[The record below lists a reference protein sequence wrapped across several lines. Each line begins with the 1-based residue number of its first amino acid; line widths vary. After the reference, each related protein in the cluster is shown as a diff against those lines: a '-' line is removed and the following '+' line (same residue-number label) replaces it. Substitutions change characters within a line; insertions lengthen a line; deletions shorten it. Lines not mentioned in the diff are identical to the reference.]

1 MAFDVEGARKA
12 GYSDG
17 DIADYL
23 AAKKE
28 FNIAGARKAGY
39 DNSEIITHL
48 LGAKKEPESRNIG
61 AVLNDTVIAIANS
74 SAGLAKA
81 ATDFVAPGN
90 KFSKAVDEFIKQGE
104 ESQSDI
110 VKAGRNKFNKDMK
123 EANTI
128 GEEVSAVGKYVL
140 ENPLQAAGQAV
151 GSFAGPGIAI
161 KGATKAAQLLG
172 ATEKVAGRVGLGA
185 GVVTNAMMSGGDAAG
200 SAYDMVMQT
209 PDKILM
215 ENDFIRKEVEKGR
228 SLEEVKKEAAT
239 TAARRASA
247 IPSLIGAVSGGFGVE
262 KILAGAAKPSASR
275 LANALKTGTVEALQ
289 EAAEEGATEY
299 SARSAAKEYDP
310 RIDPTK
316 GVAGAAAFG
325 AILGGAPG
333 AAIGAMQRPSGAT
346 DQAEPTPT
354 APTPTAPTPTAPA
367 AGGQPQA
374 QTPQANPQKDT
385 LVQAYIKQGMAP
397 DDAALLADQDL
408 AALTTSP
415 EATVQPVADAAKA
428 VEAQNVT
435 SPSTQPVLDGAQP
448 TTDQSGVGVSGT
460 PTDTNGGTPS
470 PHAVGLDAANKLLAD
485 VTGGKTE
492 QRTSV
497 KNAVTAPVKTYNAAQ
512 KLLNEFADP
521 SKFMIAETDRGFVVA
536 RRPAAPAAPTRVQ
549 DITNDLI
556 SSGVPPTEAKQ
567 RAVEIAKQ
575 EAENDALAEAAAQ
588 ALTEEQ
594 RLEKEA
600 EQTETT
606 ASATTQVKT
615 PIDDIAPP
623 PPTGLTIMDG
633 DNTYVITEDEA
644 IRLAEE
650 KRLRDEQDK
659 QDKQDKQDVTPTPT
673 EVIEEEPSGTE
684 TIETKQAETQ
694 GQETPAADESA
705 PAIVAEQET
714 KADEETKATGVEV
727 EKSIAESK
735 DTQKKIKKEPSNS
748 NATQALR
755 NQTVQQIKLADRLIL
770 SILDFIKIANSVEE
784 TYDKT
789 VLAGGVGSV
798 DASARASND
807 ARYNETKRQ
816 LESLL
821 NYFRDLSTKGKT
833 QAHKA
838 AKAYVDMMDNTE
850 MRDAYIED
858 IEQRAAENRKDRV
871 VTDEDIEIALA
882 KIEGKRKRKKK
893 DKSETSEETTAEEAV
908 AEEEYNKPVAID
920 EEFESRLPLNDAQ
933 KAVLVKQYGEKS
945 YGLATENRFIED
957 INEFLD
963 KTNTPPKNVLDII
976 LAISPDTS
984 RQVSEKINDELK
996 ARAEKLLADYKAGK
1010 TPFKQRRNY
1019 PNPAFNK
1026 AKSVTS
1032 ALEIIANDKKNNTD
1046 FDRLLAEYLLSPQN
1060 IGSIADISFNVVEAN
1075 DKKLLKEA
1083 GKVFKDARGL
1093 YTPSAEARDV
1103 YVKGESFSLEEQGVN
1118 TVTVLHEALHGAGNE
1133 KINLVLLAKK
1143 YGFTK
1148 NVSPAL
1154 VEAVNGLERLMERA
1168 GNAYQTGKRD
1178 AALQFNLDNAERG
1191 GAFEDVK
1198 EFYTYAMTMPSMQ
1211 EFLRTEVPGEL
1222 KAGTK
1227 KSGFSAFVDTVL
1239 AMFGIDPKIRSGV
1252 IDLFV
1257 HSDVI
1262 IQERI
1267 SKQTREEVAIALA
1280 ADKVKLYSQAKKQKS
1295 NSQDA
1300 ARKLDAAKRQ
1310 TQVIEDMGSLMNV
1323 AKNPALWPDFI
1334 RLNFR
1339 NISAPAYKGLLAA
1352 LPTNVIIDT
1361 GTALGIGSLTD
1372 VNANVQKMYTY
1383 RTQELQKVQDTAI
1396 PWIKMSPEMQTKLA
1410 DTMHHATEVQIDP
1423 DLTNGKTGDAALN
1436 RRWAALDDD
1445 AKEVYRK
1452 VRDFYKN
1459 KYKLYRALL
1468 MQRVND
1474 VTTDPAERQML
1485 MDSIKATYETGA
1497 KMEPYFPFMRYGEY
1511 WASIGEG
1518 DTKEFHMFESPGQ
1531 RDLFLERRVKELNLR
1546 GDKRTFAEMMT
1557 DEDIRAGN
1565 DVETLR
1571 EDAANASANLK
1582 QVFTT
1587 IDGMKSSGATEKSRL
1602 KDEIFQM
1609 HLLTL
1614 PEASFRNQ
1622 FIHRKGTAGFSGD
1635 ALRNFI
1641 EASSRITNQ
1650 LSRVKYGP
1658 KINVA
1663 ISAANDSLAGNP
1675 DQAKLGMI
1683 TREIELRLEEE
1694 LAPDF
1699 KDDMLDKAAR
1709 TANKAAFIWL
1719 LTSVKSA
1726 ANQLFSV
1733 VSFTMPTLAK
1743 YHGWGATLKEMGRM
1757 SAVWNEV
1764 GATRTDKNGN
1774 VTFIPSVSIG
1784 HSKAVRLNPVE
1795 QQAYQVMVDRGVA
1808 DATRTYDLFMRKG
1821 APSIEYNNKMGNVV
1835 KAMGT
1840 LFHATE
1846 RLSREISYM
1855 AAFRLEMKKHGDF
1868 DRATEA
1874 ALHVVNE
1881 ALFDYSTWNAP
1892 RAIRSPGARVATQF
1906 MKFPLFTSI
1915 YLARNFRIMMKPMDG
1930 ETRAGAFKAFS
1941 GTLLMTTLVAGT
1953 AGLPMYSAV
1962 MGIIQALRNAMR
1974 DDDEEVY
1981 MEEDN
1986 LELWF
1991 RKVWLHETFGDIK
2004 IAGHGLDEI
2013 IDTGLLD
2020 NITGFKF
2027 SDGLSLNNMWTK
2039 DAPEASSWKDAYA
2052 QTATSFLGPAYSLGE
2067 SWATA
2072 IDDINKGDMLKGLEK
2087 LSPALTRGIIADI
2100 RYKTE
2105 GAVSPIGDTIKYS
2118 DEFTNAQLLMQA
2130 MGYKTVGL
2138 AERMNELYLVNQE
2151 RKKVEGQR
2159 QQLISALNRASVM
2172 ERDSDFDAVDDKID
2186 EFNMK
2191 YPQKDLRIDYADKK
2205 RALER
2210 RREMLMKSERGY
2222 APDKRFRDLDELQ
2235 ERSLEKIERETQ

>member
-1 MAFDVEGARKA
+1 MAKPWSEVSGSEAFKGLSDAEKESARQQ
-12 GYSDG
+12 YF
-17 DIADYL
+17 
-23 AAKKE
+23 E
-28 FNIAGARKAGY
+28 Q
-39 DNSEIITHL
+39 
-48 LGAKKEPESRNIG
+48 
-61 AVLNDTVIAIANS
+61 V
-74 SAGLAKA
+74 
-81 ATDFVAPGN
+81 VAPRVPKADLSIARDQFLSQTAFKPKEQDKKSLADKVFTAVQDVNAGVVSGVGSLVQMPGQLYGLTTGD
-90 KFSKAVDEFIKQGE
+90 FSDTGLL
-104 ESQSDI
+104 
-110 VKAGRNKFNKDMK
+110 KAGRQMK
-123 EANTI
+123 EHAETMKS
-128 GEEVSAVGKYVL
+128 EELKGKERTRSAKIKEAEKEGVYEAAKTAFAETVKDPSLLLNFVAEQLPNLLPGMAVG
-140 ENPLQAAGQAV
+140 
-151 GSFAGPGIAI
+151 
-161 KGATKAAQLLG
+161 
-172 ATEKVAGRVGLGA
+172 RGLGA
-185 GVVTNAMMSGGDAAG
+185 LGMTTGAVRGAVATGAVQQGTDVGAG
-200 SAYDMVMQT
+200 SYVELQ
-209 PDKILM
+209 
-215 ENDFIRKEVEKGR
+215 KE
-228 SLEEVKKEAAT
+228 LVKRGIPEAE
-239 TAARRASA
+239 ASA
-247 IPSLIGAVSGGFGVE
+247 QALGLARKVGAGAAVISLLAQKLPGLVGLEGQALEKLMAGAVSSSAKKGIVATTGR
-262 KILAGAAKPSASR
+262 AAKAGLGETAS
-275 LANALKTGTVEALQ
+275 EMI
-289 EAAEEGATEY
+289 EEGGGKVAQNV
-299 SARSAAKEYDP
+299 AAQQV
-310 RIDPTK
+310 DPTRK
-316 GVAGAAAFG
+316 LTDGLGETMGMAAV
-325 AILGGAPG
+325 GGATLG
-333 AAIGAMQRPSGAT
+333 TAAGAMQKTASTETPE
-346 DQAEPTPT
+346 AEPTPA
-354 APTPTAPTPTAPA
+354 APAPAAPAPNAPAPA

-374 QTPQANPQKDT
+374 NPQRDA
-385 LVQAYIKQGMAP
+385 LVQSYIQQGMAP
-397 DDAALLADQDL
+397 DDAALVADRDF
-408 AALTTSP
+408 AALTTP
-415 EATVQPVADAAKA
+415 PQIQAVADAAKA

-435 SPSTQPVLDGAQP
+435 SPSTQSTTTSTQS
-448 TTDQSGVGVSGT
+448 TTDQLGVGVSGA
-460 PTDTNGGTPS
+460 PTGTDGGTLS
-470 PHAVGLDAANKLLAD
+470 PHAVGLDAADKLLAD
-485 VTGGKTE
+485 ATGGKTE
-492 QRTSV
+492 QRAPV

-536 RRPAAPAAPTRVQ
+536 RRPTQPAARTRVQ
-549 DITNDLI
+549 DITDDLI
-556 SSGVPPTEAKQ
+556 GAGVSPAEAKQ
-567 RAVEIAKQ
+567 QAVAIAKQ
-575 EAENDALAEAAAQ
+575 EAENDALAE
-588 ALTEEQ
+588 
-594 RLEKEA
+594 
-600 EQTETT
+600 TETT
-606 ASATTQVKT
+606 APATT

-650 KRLRDEQDK
+650 KQLRDE
-659 QDKQDKQDVTPTPT
+659 QDKQDVTPTPT

-684 TIETKQAETQ
+684 TIEAEQTETQ
-694 GQETPAADESA
+694 GQETPVADEPA
-705 PAIVAEQET
+705 PAVVAEEEA

-727 EKSIAESK
+727 EKSIA
-735 DTQKKIKKEPSNS
+735 DGNATQKKIKKEPSNS

-755 NQTVQQIKLADRLIL
+755 NQTFQQIKLADRLIL
-770 SILDFIKIANSVEE
+770 SILNSIDVANSIES
-784 TYDKT
+784 TYDKA
-789 VLAGGVGSV
+789 VFAGGAERV
-798 DASARASND
+798 DSAPND
-807 ARYNETKRQ
+807 ERYNETKRQ
-816 LESLL
+816 LASLL
-821 NYFRDLSTKGKT
+821 NYFRDLSTKGKSKPY
-833 QAHKA
+833 KA
-838 AKAYVDMMDNTE
+838 AKAYIDMMDNAE
-850 MRDAYIED
+850 MRDAYID
-858 IEQRAAENRKDRV
+858 DLAQRYEEENKDRV
-871 VTDEDIEIALA
+871 VTDEDIDILLA
-882 KIEGKRKRKKK
+882 KIEGKTKRKKK
-893 DKSETSEETTAEEAV
+893 TKDETGEKAV
-908 AEEEYNKPVAID
+908 AEEAAVEEEYNEPVD
-920 EEFESRLPLNDAQ
+920 TSEEYESRLPLNDAQ
-933 KAVLVKQYGEKS
+933 KAVIAKQYGQKA
-945 YGLATENRFIED
+945 YNRAAENL
-957 INEFLD
+957 FLVAVNDFVD
-963 KTNTPPKNVLDII
+963 KTDTPPKNILDII
-976 LAISPDTS
+976 LALSPDTS
-984 RQVSEKINDELK
+984 RQVSEKISDELK
-996 ARAEKLLADYKAGK
+996 AKAEKLLADYKAGK
-1010 TPFKQRRNY
+1010 TPLPLRRNY
-1019 PNPAFNK
+1019 PNPAFSK

-1060 IGSIADISFNVVEAN
+1060 IGSIADVSFNVVETD

-1083 GKVFKDARGL
+1083 GKIFKDARGL
-1093 YTPSAEARDV
+1093 YTPSAEARDI
-1103 YVKGESFSLEEQGVN
+1103 YVKGGSFSLEEQGTN
-1118 TVTVLHEALHGAGNE
+1118 TVTVLHEALHAAGNE
-1133 KINLVLLAKK
+1133 KINLVLLARK

-1168 GNAYQTGKRD
+1168 GNIYQTGKRD

-1198 EFYTYAMTMPSMQ
+1198 EFFTYAMTMPSMQ
-1211 EFLRTEVPGEL
+1211 EFLRTEVPGDIKE
-1222 KAGTK
+1222 TK

-1267 SKQTREEVAIALA
+1267 SKKTREEVAIALA

-1310 TQVIEDMGSLMNV
+1310 TQIIEDMGSLMNV
-1323 AKNPALWPDFI
+1323 AKNPALWPDYI

-1339 NISAPAYKGLLAA
+1339 NIATPAYKGLLMA

-1383 RTQELQKVQDTAI
+1383 RTQELQKVQDTAA
-1396 PWIKMSPEMQTKLA
+1396 PWIKLDPAMQTKLA

-1436 RRWAALDDD
+1436 RRWAALDDN

-1468 MQRVND
+1468 EQRVND
-1474 VTTDPAERQML
+1474 VTTDPAERKQL
-1485 MDSIKATYETGA
+1485 MDSIKATYNDNN
-1497 KMEPYFPFMRYGEY
+1497 MEPYFPFMRYGEY
-1511 WASIGEG
+1511 WASVGKGG
-1518 DTKEFHMFESPGQ
+1518 DKEFHMFESPGQ

-1546 GDKRTFAEMMT
+1546 GDKRTLEKMME
-1557 DEDIRAGN
+1557 DEDVRAGN
-1565 DVETLR
+1565 DVNSLR
-1571 EDAANASANLK
+1571 EDTANESANLK
-1582 QVFTT
+1582 GMFAT
-1587 IDGMKSSGATEKSRL
+1587 IDGMKTSSATEKSRL

-1614 PEASFRNQ
+1614 PEASFRKQ

-1663 ISAANDSLAGNP
+1663 MSAANDSLAGNP

-1683 TREIELRLEEE
+1683 TREIELRLAEE
-1694 LAPDF
+1694 LAPEF
-1699 KDDMLDKAAR
+1699 KDGALDKVAR

-1726 ANQLFSV
+1726 ANQMFSV

-1743 YHGWGATLKEMGRM
+1743 YHGWGATLKEMGKM

-1784 HSKAVRLNPVE
+1784 YSKAVRLNPVE
-1795 QQAYQVMVDRGVA
+1795 QRAYQVMVDRGVA
-1808 DATRTYDLFMRKG
+1808 DATRTYDLFMDKG
-1821 APSIEYNNKMGNVV
+1821 KPSADQNSKLGNVV

-1855 AAFRLEMKKHGDF
+1855 VAFRLEMQKHGDF

-1906 MKFPLFTSI
+1906 MKFPLFTTI
-1915 YLARNFRIMMKPMDG
+1915 YLARNFRAMMKPMDG

-2004 IAGHGLDEI
+2004 IAGQGLDEI

-2087 LSPALTRGIIADI
+2087 LSPALTRGILADI

-2138 AERMNELYLVNQE
+2138 SERMNELYLVNQE
-2151 RKKVEGQR
+2151 RKKIEGQR

-2191 YPQKDLRIDYADKK
+2191 YPQEKLRIDYADKK
-2205 RALER
+2205 RALEK
-2210 RREMLMKSERGY
+2210 RREMLRKSERGY
-2222 APDKRFRDLDELQ
+2222 ASDKRFRDLDELQ

>member
-12 GYSDG
+12 GYSDA

-39 DNSEIITHL
+39 DNSDIITHL
-48 LGAKKEPESRNIG
+48 LGPKKEPESRNIG
-61 AVLNDTVIAIANS
+61 AVLNDTVIAVANS
-74 SAGLAKA
+74 TAGLAKA

-151 GSFAGPGIAI
+151 GSFAGPGLAI

-325 AILGGAPG
+325 AILGGVPG
-333 AAIGAMQRPSGAT
+333 AAIGAMQRPAGSP
-346 DQAEPTPT
+346 DQETPTPA
-354 APTPTAPTPTAPA
+354 APAPNAPAPA

-374 QTPQANPQKDT
+374 QAPQANPQKDT

-397 DDAALLADQDL
+397 DDAAMLADQDL

-415 EATVQPVADAAKA
+415 EATVQTVANAAKA

-435 SPSTQPVLDGAQP
+435 SPSTQSTITSTQS
-448 TTDQSGVGVSGT
+448 TTDQLGVGVSGA
-460 PTDTNGGTPS
+460 PTGTDGGTLS
-470 PHAVGLDAANKLLAD
+470 PHAVGLDAADKLLAD
-485 VTGGKTE
+485 ATGGKTE
-492 QRTSV
+492 QRAPV

-536 RRPAAPAAPTRVQ
+536 RRPTQPAARTRVQ
-549 DITNDLI
+549 DITDDLI
-556 SSGVPPTEAKQ
+556 SSGVPPAEAKQ
-567 RAVEIAKQ
+567 QAVAMAKQ
-575 EAENDALAEAAAQ
+575 EAENDALAE
-588 ALTEEQ
+588 
-594 RLEKEA
+594 
-600 EQTETT
+600 TETT
-606 ASATTQVKT
+606 APATT

-650 KRLRDEQDK
+650 KQLRDEQDK
-659 QDKQDKQDVTPTPT
+659 QNVTPTPT

-684 TIETKQAETQ
+684 TIEAEQTETQ
-694 GQETPAADESA
+694 GQEASVADESA
-705 PAIVAEQET
+705 PAVVAEEEV

-727 EKSIAESK
+727 EKSIANGNA
-735 DTQKKIKKEPSNS
+735 TQKKIKKEPSNS

-755 NQTVQQIKLADRLIL
+755 NQTFQQIKLADRLIL
-770 SILDFIKIANSVEE
+770 SILNSIDVANSIES
-784 TYDKT
+784 TYDKA
-789 VLAGGVGSV
+789 VFAGGAERV
-798 DASARASND
+798 DSAPND
-807 ARYNETKRQ
+807 ERYNETKRQ
-816 LESLL
+816 LASLL
-821 NYFRDLSTKGKT
+821 NYFRDLSTKGKSKPY
-833 QAHKA
+833 KA
-838 AKAYVDMMDNTE
+838 AKAYIDMMDNAE
-850 MRDAYIED
+850 MRDAYID
-858 IEQRAAENRKDRV
+858 DLAQRYEEENKDRV
-871 VTDEDIEIALA
+871 VTDEDIDILLA
-882 KIEGKRKRKKK
+882 KIEGKTKRKKK
-893 DKSETSEETTAEEAV
+893 TKDETGEKAV
-908 AEEEYNKPVAID
+908 AEEAAVEEEYNEPVD
-920 EEFESRLPLNDAQ
+920 TSEEYESRLPLNDAQ
-933 KAVLVKQYGEKS
+933 KAVIAKQYGQKA
-945 YGLATENRFIED
+945 YNRAAENL
-957 INEFLD
+957 FLVAVNDFVD
-963 KTNTPPKNVLDII
+963 KTDTPPKNILDII
-976 LAISPDTS
+976 LALSPDTS
-984 RQVSEKINDELK
+984 RQVSEKISDELK
-996 ARAEKLLADYKAGK
+996 AKTEKLLADYKAGK
-1010 TPFKQRRNY
+1010 TPLPLRRNY
-1019 PNPAFNK
+1019 PNPAFSK

-1060 IGSIADISFNVVEAN
+1060 IGSIADVSFNVVETD

-1083 GKVFKDARGL
+1083 GKIFKDARGL
-1093 YTPSAEARDV
+1093 YTPSAEARDI
-1103 YVKGESFSLEEQGVN
+1103 YVKGGSFSLEEQGTN
-1118 TVTVLHEALHGAGNE
+1118 TVTVLHEALHAAGNE
-1133 KINLVLLAKK
+1133 KINLVLLARK

-1168 GNAYQTGKRD
+1168 GNIYQTGKRD

-1211 EFLRTEVPGEL
+1211 EFLRNEVPGEL

-1267 SKQTREEVAIALA
+1267 SKQTREEIATTLA
-1280 ADKVKLYSQAKKQKS
+1280 ADKAKLYSQAKKQKS

-1300 ARKLDAAKRQ
+1300 ARKLEAAKRQ

-1323 AKNPALWPDFI
+1323 AKNPALWSDFV

-1339 NISAPAYKGLLAA
+1339 NISVPAYQGLLKS
-1352 LPTNVIIDT
+1352 LPTNVILDT
-1361 GTALGIGSLTD
+1361 GTALGIGSLAD
-1372 VNANVQKMYTY
+1372 VNANVQKMQTY

-1396 PWIKMSPEMQTKLA
+1396 PWIKLDPSMQTKLA

-1423 DLTNGKTGDAALN
+1423 ELTNGKTGDSRLN
-1436 RRWAALDDD
+1436 KRWAELDDD
-1445 AKEVYRK
+1445 AKKVYRE

-1468 MQRVND
+1468 IQRVND
-1474 VTTDPAERQML
+1474 VTTDPTERQML

-1497 KMEPYFPFMRYGEY
+1497 KMEPYFPFMRYGEF
-1511 WASIGEG
+1511 WASIGKGG
-1518 DTKEFHMFESPGQ
+1518 DKEFHMFESPGQ

-1546 GDKRTFAEMMT
+1546 GDKRTLAEMMT
-1557 DEDIRAGN
+1557 DEDVRAGN

-1571 EDAANASANLK
+1571 KDAANESANLK
-1582 QVFTT
+1582 EAFAV
-1587 IDGMKSSGATEKSRL
+1587 IDGMKNSSPTEKSRI
-1602 KDEIFQM
+1602 KDELFQM

-1622 FIHRKGTAGFSGD
+1622 FIHRKGVAGFSGD
-1635 ALRNFI
+1635 ALRNFN
-1641 EASSRITNQ
+1641 EAGTRIVNQ

-1658 KINVA
+1658 KINLA
-1663 ISAANDSLAGNP
+1663 MSAANDSLQGNP

-1683 TREIELRLEEE
+1683 TREIELRLEDE

-1699 KDDMLDKAAR
+1699 KDSALDKAAR

-1719 LTSVKSA
+1719 LTSTKSA
-1726 ANQLFSV
+1726 INQLFSIP
-1733 VSFTMPTLAK
+1733 SFTMPTLAK
-1743 YHGWGATLKEMGRM
+1743 YHGWGATLKEMSRF
-1757 SAVWNEV
+1757 APIWREV

-1784 HSKAVRLNPVE
+1784 HSKALRLNPVE
-1795 QQAYQVMVDRGVA
+1795 QRAYQVMVDRGVS
-1808 DATRTYDLFMRKG
+1808 DATRTYDLFMDKG
-1821 APSIEYNNKMGNVV
+1821 KPSADYNSKLGNVV

-1868 DRATEA
+1868 DRATERA
-1874 ALHVVNE
+1874 MGVVNE
-1881 ALFDYSTWNAP
+1881 ALFDYSAWNTP
-1892 RAIRSPGARVATQF
+1892 RIMRSPGARVVTQF
-1906 MKFPLFTSI
+1906 KKFPLFTTI
-1915 YLARNFRIMMKPMDG
+1915 YLARNFRAMMKPMDG

-1941 GTLLMTTLVAGT
+1941 GTLLMTGLVAGT
-1953 AGLPMYSAV
+1953 TGLPMFSAI
-1962 MGIIQALRNAMR
+1962 MGIIQAMRNAMR

-1991 RKVWLHETFGDIK
+1991 RKVWLPETFGDIK
-2004 IAGHGLDEI
+2004 IAGQGLDEL

-2020 NITGFKF
+2020 NITGYKF
-2027 SDGLSLNNMWTK
+2027 SDGLSLNNMWTR
-2039 DAPEASSWKDAYA
+2039 DAPEASSWKDAYG
-2052 QTATSFLGPAYSLGE
+2052 QTVGSFLGPAYGLGQ

-2072 IDDINKGDMLKGLEK
+2072 IDDINKGDTLKGLEK

-2100 RYKTE
+2100 RYKKE
-2105 GAVSPIGDTIKYS
+2105 GAVSPIGDTIKES
-2118 DEFTNAQLLMQA
+2118 NEFTNAQLLMQA
-2130 MGYKTVGL
+2130 LGYKTTGL
-2138 AERMNELYLVNQE
+2138 ADRMNELFLVNQE
-2151 RKKVEGQR
+2151 RKKIEGQR
-2159 QQLISALNRASVM
+2159 QQLISALNRAAVM
-2172 ERDSDFDAVDDKID
+2172 ERDADFDAVDEKID
-2186 EFNMK
+2186 NFNMK
-2191 YPQKDLRIDYADKK
+2191 YPQADLRIDYEDKE
-2205 RALER
+2205 RALEK
-2210 RREMLMKSERGY
+2210 RREMLRKSDRGY
-2222 APDKRFRDLDELQ
+2222 ASDKRFRDLDVLQ
-2235 ERSLEKIERETQ
+2235 EPSLNKLERETQ

>member
-1 MAFDVEGARKA
+1 MAFD
-12 GYSDG
+12 
-17 DIADYL
+17 
-23 AAKKE
+23 
-28 FNIAGARKAGY
+28 
-39 DNSEIITHL
+39 
-48 LGAKKEPESRNIG
+48 P
-61 AVLNDTVIAIANS
+61 S
-74 SAGLAKA
+74 SAKPVDSAPSGKFDPRSAKLFDPSSAQEAKQSLADKVFTAVQDVNAGVVSGVGSLVQMPGQLYGL
-81 ATDFVAPGN
+81 TTGDF
-90 KFSKAVDEFIKQGE
+90 
-104 ESQSDI
+104 SDTGLL
-110 VKAGRNKFNKDMK
+110 KAGRQMK
-123 EANTI
+123 EHAETMKS
-128 GEEVSAVGKYVL
+128 EELKGKERTRSAKIKEAEKEGVYEAAKTAFAETVKDPSLLLNFVAEQLPNLLPGMAVGR
-140 ENPLQAAGQAV
+140 G
-151 GSFAGPGIAI
+151 
-161 KGATKAAQLLG
+161 LG
-172 ATEKVAGRVGLGA
+172 AIGMTTGAVRGAVATGAVQQGTDVGAGSYVELQKELVKRGIPEVEASAQALGLARKVGLGA
-185 GVVTNAMMSGGDAAG
+185 AAISLVAQKLPG
-200 SAYDMVMQT
+200 FVGLEGEALEKLIAGTVSSSTKKGIVATTGRAAKAGLGETASEMIEEGAGKVIQNYYA
-209 PDKILM
+209 
-215 ENDFIRKEVEKGR
+215 KEVDPTRKLTDGLGETMGMAAVGGFTLGTTAGAMQKTAP
-228 SLEEVKKEAAT
+228 EAAT
-239 TAARRASA
+239 
-247 IPSLIGAVSGGFGVE
+247 P
-262 KILAGAAKPSASR
+262 
-275 LANALKTGTVEALQ
+275 
-289 EAAEEGATEY
+289 
-299 SARSAAKEYDP
+299 
-310 RIDPTK
+310 
-316 GVAGAAAFG
+316 
-325 AILGGAPG
+325 
-333 AAIGAMQRPSGAT
+333 

-600 EQTETT
+600 GQTKTT
-606 ASATTQVKT
+606 APATTQVKT

-644 IRLAEE
+644 ILLAEE
-650 KRLRDEQDK
+650 KRLRDE
-659 QDKQDKQDVTPTPT
+659 QDKQDVTPTPT

-684 TIETKQAETQ
+684 TIEAEQTETQ
-694 GQETPAADESA
+694 RQEAPATDESA
-705 PAIVAEQET
+705 PAVNAEEET

-727 EKSIAESK
+727 EKSIA
-735 DTQKKIKKEPSNS
+735 DGNATQKKIKKEPSNS

-755 NQTVQQIKLADRLIL
+755 NQTFQQIKLADRLIL
-770 SILDFIKIANSVEE
+770 SILNSIDVANSIES
-784 TYDKT
+784 TYDKA
-789 VLAGGVGSV
+789 VLAGGAERV
-798 DASARASND
+798 DSAPND
-807 ARYNETKRQ
+807 ERYNETKRQ
-816 LESLL
+816 LASLL
-821 NYFRDLSTKGKT
+821 NYFRDLSTKGKSKPY
-833 QAHKA
+833 KA
-838 AKAYVDMMDNTE
+838 AKAYIDMMDNAE
-850 MRDAYIED
+850 MRDAYID
-858 IEQRAAENRKDRV
+858 DLAQRYEEENKDRV
-871 VTDEDIEIALA
+871 VTDEDIDILLA
-882 KIEGKRKRKKK
+882 KIEGKTKRKKK
-893 DKSETSEETTAEEAV
+893 TKDKASEEVVAEEAV
-908 AEEEYNKPVAID
+908 VEEEYNEPVD
-920 EEFESRLPLNDAQ
+920 TGEEYEARIPLNDAQ
-933 KAVLVKQYGEKS
+933 KAVIAKQYGQKV
-945 YGLATENRFIED
+945 YNRAAENL
-957 INEFLD
+957 FLVAVNDFVD
-963 KTNTPPKNVLDII
+963 KTDTPPKSIIDII
-976 LAISPDTS
+976 LALSPDTS

-996 ARAEKLLADYKAGK
+996 AKAEKLLADYKAGK
-1010 TPFKQRRNY
+1010 TPFAQRRNY

-1060 IGSIADISFNVVEAN
+1060 IGSIADVSFSVVEAD

-1133 KINLVLLAKK
+1133 KINLVLLARK

-1383 RTQELQKVQDTAI
+1383 RTQELQKVQDTAV

-1546 GDKRTFAEMMT
+1546 GDKRTLAEMMT
-1557 DEDIRAGN
+1557 DKDIRAGN

-1571 EDAANASANLK
+1571 KDAANASANLK

-1663 ISAANDSLAGNP
+1663 MSAANDSLAGNP

-1743 YHGWGATLKEMGRM
+1743 YHGWGATLKEMGKM

-1784 HSKAVRLNPVE
+1784 HSKAVRLNPIE
-1795 QQAYQVMVDRGVA
+1795 QRAYQVMVDRGVA

-2052 QTATSFLGPAYSLGE
+2052 QTATSFLGPAYSLGQ

-2100 RYKTE
+2100 RYKKE
-2105 GAVSPIGDTIKYS
+2105 GAVSPTGDTIKYS

-2138 AERMNELYLVNQE
+2138 AERMNELYLINAE
-2151 RKKVEGQR
+2151 KKKILGQR
-2159 QQLISALNRASVM
+2159 QSLLGALNHASTM
-2172 ERDSDFDAVDDKID
+2172 GRDSDFDAVDDKIA
-2186 EFNMK
+2186 EFNSK
-2191 YPQKDLRIDYADKK
+2191 YPQPELRIDYEDVQKAFK
-2205 RALER
+2205 R

-2222 APDKRFRDLDELQ
+2222 ASDKRTRDLDVLQ
-2235 ERSLEKIERETQ
+2235 EPSLNKLERETQ

>member
-1 MAFDVEGARKA
+1 
-12 GYSDG
+12 
-17 DIADYL
+17 
-23 AAKKE
+23 
-28 FNIAGARKAGY
+28 
-39 DNSEIITHL
+39 
-48 LGAKKEPESRNIG
+48 
-61 AVLNDTVIAIANS
+61 
-74 SAGLAKA
+74 
-81 ATDFVAPGN
+81 
-90 KFSKAVDEFIKQGE
+90 
-104 ESQSDI
+104 
-110 VKAGRNKFNKDMK
+110 
-123 EANTI
+123 
-128 GEEVSAVGKYVL
+128 
-140 ENPLQAAGQAV
+140 
-151 GSFAGPGIAI
+151 
-161 KGATKAAQLLG
+161 
-172 ATEKVAGRVGLGA
+172 
-185 GVVTNAMMSGGDAAG
+185 
-200 SAYDMVMQT
+200 
-209 PDKILM
+209 
-215 ENDFIRKEVEKGR
+215 
-228 SLEEVKKEAAT
+228 
-239 TAARRASA
+239 
-247 IPSLIGAVSGGFGVE
+247 
-262 KILAGAAKPSASR
+262 
-275 LANALKTGTVEALQ
+275 
-289 EAAEEGATEY
+289 
-299 SARSAAKEYDP
+299 
-310 RIDPTK
+310 
-316 GVAGAAAFG
+316 
-325 AILGGAPG
+325 
-333 AAIGAMQRPSGAT
+333 
-346 DQAEPTPT
+346 
-354 APTPTAPTPTAPA
+354 
-367 AGGQPQA
+367 
-374 QTPQANPQKDT
+374 
-385 LVQAYIKQGMAP
+385 MAP
-397 DDAALLADQDL
+397 DDAALVADRDF
-408 AALTTSP
+408 AALTTP
-415 EATVQPVADAAKA
+415 PQIQAVADAAKA
-428 VEAQNVT
+428 VEAQTVT
-435 SPSTQPVLDGAQP
+435 SPSTQSTTTSTQS
-448 TTDQSGVGVSGT
+448 TTDQLGVGVSSA
-460 PTDTNGGTPS
+460 PTDTDGGTPS
-470 PHAVGLDAANKLLAD
+470 PHAVGLDVANKLLAD
-485 VTGGKTE
+485 ATGGKTE
-492 QRTSV
+492 QRAAL
-497 KNAVTAPVKTYNAAQ
+497 KPAPVEALTPELPYESAQ
-512 KLLNEFADP
+512 KILNALANRENY
-521 SKFMIAETDRGFVVA
+521 MVMETENGFVVTPK
-536 RRPAAPAAPTRVQ
+536 RDQEAAPAA
-549 DITNDLI
+549 
-556 SSGVPPTEAKQ
+556 
-567 RAVEIAKQ
+567 
-575 EAENDALAEAAAQ
+575 
-588 ALTEEQ
+588 
-594 RLEKEA
+594 
-600 EQTETT
+600 
-606 ASATTQVKT
+606 TQVKT

-633 DNTYVITEDEA
+633 DNIRVITEDEA

-650 KRLRDEQDK
+650 KQLRDE
-659 QDKQDKQDVTPTPT
+659 QDKQDVTPTPT
-673 EVIEEEPSGTE
+673 EVIKEEETPSGTE
-684 TIETKQAETQ
+684 TIEAEQTETQ
-694 GQETPAADESA
+694 GQEAPVADESA
-705 PAIVAEQET
+705 PAVVAEEEA

-727 EKSIAESK
+727 EKSIA
-735 DTQKKIKKEPSNS
+735 DGNATQKKIKKEPSNS

-755 NQTVQQIKLADRLIL
+755 NQTFQQIKLADRLIL
-770 SILDFIKIANSVEE
+770 SILNSIDVANSIES
-784 TYDKT
+784 TYDKA
-789 VLAGGVGSV
+789 VFAGGAERV
-798 DASARASND
+798 DSAPND
-807 ARYNETKRQ
+807 ERYNETKRQ
-816 LESLL
+816 LASLL
-821 NYFRDLSTKGKT
+821 NYFRDLSTKGKSKPY
-833 QAHKA
+833 KA
-838 AKAYVDMMDNTE
+838 AKAYIDMMDNAE
-850 MRDAYIED
+850 MRDAYIDD
-858 IEQRAAENRKDRV
+858 IAQRYEEENKDRV
-871 VTDEDIEIALA
+871 VTDEDIDILLA
-882 KIEGKRKRKKK
+882 KIEGKTKRKKK
-893 DKSETSEETTAEEAV
+893 TKDETGEKAV
-908 AEEEYNKPVAID
+908 AEEAAVEEEYNEPVD
-920 EEFESRLPLNDAQ
+920 TSEEYEARLPLNDAQ
-933 KAVLVKQYGEKS
+933 KAVIAKQYGQKA
-945 YGLATENRFIED
+945 YNRAAENL
-957 INEFLD
+957 FLVAVNDFVD
-963 KTNTPPKNVLDII
+963 KTDTPPKNILDII
-976 LAISPDTS
+976 LALSPDTS
-984 RQVSEKINDELK
+984 RQVSEKISDELK
-996 ARAEKLLADYKAGK
+996 AKAEKLLADYKAGK
-1010 TPFKQRRNY
+1010 TPLPLRRNY
-1019 PNPAFNK
+1019 PNPAFSK

-1060 IGSIADISFNVVEAN
+1060 IGSIADVSFNVVETD

-1133 KINLVLLAKK
+1133 KINLVLLARK

-1168 GNAYQTGKRD
+1168 GNIYQTGKRD

-1198 EFYTYAMTMPSMQ
+1198 EFFTYAMTMPSMQ
-1211 EFLRTEVPGEL
+1211 EFLRTEVPGDIKE
-1222 KAGTK
+1222 TK

-1267 SKQTREEVAIALA
+1267 SKKTREEVAIALA
-1280 ADKVKLYSQAKKQKS
+1280 ADKVKLYSAAKKQKS

-1310 TQVIEDMGSLMNV
+1310 TQIIEDMGSLMNV

-1339 NISAPAYKGLLAA
+1339 NIATPAYKGLLMA

-1383 RTQELQKVQDTAI
+1383 RTQELQKVQDTAA
-1396 PWIKMSPEMQTKLA
+1396 PWIKLDPSMQTKLA
-1410 DTMHHATEVQIDP
+1410 DTMHYATDVQIDP
-1423 DLTNGKTGDAALN
+1423 DITSGKDLELDN
-1436 RRWAALDDD
+1436 RWKALDDN

-1468 MQRVND
+1468 EQRVND
-1474 VTTDPAERQML
+1474 VTTDPAERKQL
-1485 MDSIKATYETGA
+1485 MDSIKATYGD
-1497 KMEPYFPFMRYGEY
+1497 KNMEPYFPFMRYGEY
-1511 WASIGEG
+1511 WASVGKG

-1531 RDLFLERRVKELNLR
+1531 RDLFLERRVKELNLK
-1546 GDKRTFAEMMT
+1546 GDKRTLEKMME
-1557 DEDIRAGN
+1557 DEDVRAGN
-1565 DVETLR
+1565 DVNSLR
-1571 EDAANASANLK
+1571 EDTANESANLK
-1582 QVFTT
+1582 GMFAT
-1587 IDGMKSSGATEKSRL
+1587 IDGMKTSSATEKSRL

-1614 PEASFRNQ
+1614 PEASFRKQ

-1683 TREIELRLEEE
+1683 TREIELRLQEE
-1694 LAPDF
+1694 LAPEF
-1699 KDDMLDKAAR
+1699 KDGALDKVAR

-1726 ANQLFSV
+1726 ANQMFSV

-1743 YHGWGATLKEMGRM
+1743 YHGWGATLKEMGKM

-1784 HSKAVRLNPVE
+1784 YSKAVRLNPIE
-1795 QQAYQVMVDRGVA
+1795 QRAYQVMVDRGVA
-1808 DATRTYDLFMRKG
+1808 DATRTYDLFMDKG
-1821 APSIEYNNKMGNVV
+1821 KPSADQNSKLGNVV

-1846 RLSREISYM
+1846 RLSREVSYM
-1855 AAFRLEMKKHGDF
+1855 VAFRLEMQKHGNF

-1892 RAIRSPGARVATQF
+1892 RAMRSPGARVATQF
-1906 MKFPLFTSI
+1906 MKFPLFTTI
-1915 YLARNFRIMMKPMDG
+1915 YLARNFRAMMKPMDG

-1941 GTLLMTTLVAGT
+1941 GTLVMTTLVAGT

-2004 IAGHGLDEI
+2004 IAGQGLDEI

-2087 LSPALTRGIIADI
+2087 LSPALTRGILADI

-2138 AERMNELYLVNQE
+2138 SERMNELYLVNAE
-2151 RKKVEGQR
+2151 KKKILGQR
-2159 QQLISALNRASVM
+2159 QSLLGALNHASTM
-2172 ERDSDFDAVDDKID
+2172 GRDSDFDVVDDKIA
-2186 EFNMK
+2186 EFNSK
-2191 YPQKDLRIDYADKK
+2191 YPQPELRIDYEDVQKAFK
-2205 RALER
+2205 R

-2222 APDKRFRDLDELQ
+2222 SSDKRTRDLDELQ

>member
-39 DNSEIITHL
+39 NNSDIITHL
-48 LGAKKEPESRNIG
+48 VGAKKEPESRNIG

-333 AAIGAMQRPSGAT
+333 AAIGAMQRPSEAT
-346 DQAEPTPT
+346 DQAEPTPA
-354 APTPTAPTPTAPA
+354 APTPAAPNAPA
-367 AGGQPQA
+367 SPQA
-374 QTPQANPQKDT
+374 QAQPPQANPQKDT

-415 EATVQPVADAAKA
+415 DATVQVVADAANAVKGANQPIDTGTSDLADTTGGVTDPFAKGKA
-428 VEAQNVT
+428 
-435 SPSTQPVLDGAQP
+435 
-448 TTDQSGVGVSGT
+448 
-460 PTDTNGGTPS
+460 
-470 PHAVGLDAANKLLAD
+470 DADKLVAGDSLLAD
-485 VTGGKTE
+485 AAKDETKKPAPV
-492 QRTSV
+492 
-497 KNAVTAPVKTYNAAQ
+497 NAVTAPVKTYNAAQ

-556 SSGVPPTEAKQ
+556 NSGVPPAEAKQ
-567 RAVEIAKQ
+567 QAVAMAKQ

-600 EQTETT
+600 EQTKTT
-606 ASATTQVKT
+606 APATTQVKT

-644 IRLAEE
+644 ILLAEE
-650 KRLRDEQDK
+650 KRLRDE

-673 EVIEEEPSGTE
+673 EVIEETPSGTK
-684 TIETKQAETQ
+684 TIETVETETQ
-694 GQETPAADESA
+694 RQEAPATDESA
-705 PAIVAEQET
+705 PAVNAEEEV

-727 EKSIAESK
+727 EKSIADGK
-735 DTQKKIKKEPSNS
+735 ATQGKIKKEPSNS

-755 NQTVQQIKLADRLIL
+755 NQTFQQIKLADRLIL
-770 SILDFIKIANSVEE
+770 SILNSIQVANSIED
-784 TYDKT
+784 TYDKA
-789 VLAGGVGSV
+789 VFAGGAERV
-798 DASARASND
+798 DSAPND
-807 ARYNETKRQ
+807 ERYNETKRQ
-816 LESLL
+816 LASLL
-821 NYFRDLSTKGKT
+821 NYFRDLSTKGKSKPY
-833 QAHKA
+833 KA
-838 AKAYVDMMDNTE
+838 AKAYIDMMDNAE
-850 MRDAYIED
+850 MRDAYID
-858 IEQRAAENRKDRV
+858 DLAQRYEEENKDRV
-871 VTDEDIEIALA
+871 VTDEDIDILLA
-882 KIEGKRKRKKK
+882 KIEGKTKRKKK
-893 DKSETSEETTAEEAV
+893 TKDKTSEEAV
-908 AEEEYNKPVAID
+908 AEEAVVEEAVVEEEYNEPVD
-920 EEFESRLPLNDAQ
+920 TGEEYEARLPLNDAQ
-933 KAVLVKQYGEKS
+933 KAVIAKQYGQKV
-945 YGLATENRFIED
+945 YNRVAENSFIVAVND
-957 INEFLD
+957 FVG
-963 KTNTPPKNVLDII
+963 KTDTPPKSIIDII
-976 LAISPDTS
+976 LALSPDTS

-1010 TPFKQRRNY
+1010 TPFEQRRNY

-1060 IGSIADISFNVVEAN
+1060 IGSIADVSFNVVETN

-1133 KINLVLLAKK
+1133 KINLVLLARK

-1168 GNAYQTGKRD
+1168 GNVYQTGKRD

-1198 EFYTYAMTMPSMQ
+1198 EFFTYAMTMPSMQ
-1211 EFLRTEVPGEL
+1211 EFLRTEVPGDIKE
-1222 KAGTK
+1222 TK

-1239 AMFGIDPKIRSGV
+1239 AMFGINPKIRSGV

-1280 ADKVKLYSQAKKQKS
+1280 ADKVKLYSKAKVQKS

-1300 ARKLDAAKRQ
+1300 AIKLQAAKRQ
-1310 TQVIEDMGSLMNV
+1310 TQIIEDMGSLMNV

-1339 NISAPAYKGLLAA
+1339 NVSVPAYQGLLKA
-1352 LPTNVIIDT
+1352 LPTNVILDT
-1361 GTALGIGSLTD
+1361 GTALGIGSLAD
-1372 VNANVQKMYTY
+1372 VNANVQKMQTY
-1383 RTQELQKVQDTAI
+1383 RIQELQKVQDTAI
-1396 PWIKMSPEMQTKLA
+1396 PWIKLDPAMQTKLA

-1445 AKEVYRK
+1445 AKKVYRE

-1468 MQRVND
+1468 IQRVND

-1497 KMEPYFPFMRYGEY
+1497 KMEPYFPFMRYGEF
-1511 WASIGEG
+1511 WASVGKGG
-1518 DTKEFHMFESPGQ
+1518 DKEFHMFESPGQ

-1546 GDKRTFAEMMT
+1546 GDKRTLEEMMG
-1557 DEDIRAGN
+1557 DDDVRAGN

-1571 EDAANASANLK
+1571 KDAANESANLK
-1582 QVFTT
+1582 EAFAI
-1587 IDGMKSSGATEKSRL
+1587 IDGMKNSSPTEKSRI
-1602 KDEIFQM
+1602 KDELFQM

-1622 FIHRKGTAGFSGD
+1622 FIHRKGVAGFSGD
-1635 ALRNFI
+1635 ALRNFN
-1641 EASSRITNQ
+1641 EAGTRIVNQ

-1658 KINVA
+1658 KINLA
-1663 ISAANDSLAGNP
+1663 MSAANDSLQGNP

-1683 TREIELRLEEE
+1683 TREIELRLEDE

-1719 LTSVKSA
+1719 LSSTKSA
-1726 ANQLFSV
+1726 INQLFSIP
-1733 VSFTMPTLAK
+1733 SFTMPTLAK
-1743 YHGWGATLKEMGRM
+1743 YHGWGATLKEMGRF
-1757 SAVWNEV
+1757 APIWREV
-1764 GATRTDKNGN
+1764 GVTRTDKNGN

-1784 HSKAVRLNPVE
+1784 HSKAIRLNPVE
-1795 QQAYQVMVDRGVA
+1795 QRAYQVMVDRGVA
-1808 DATRTYDLFMRKG
+1808 DATRTYDLFMDKG
-1821 APSIEYNNKMGNVV
+1821 KPSADYNSGLGKVV
-1835 KAMGT
+1835 KIMGT

-1868 DRATEA
+1868 DRATEKA
-1874 ALHVVNE
+1874 MGVVNE
-1881 ALFDYSTWNAP
+1881 ALFDYSAWNTP
-1892 RAIRSPGARVATQF
+1892 RIMRSPGAKVVTQF
-1906 MKFPLFTSI
+1906 KKFPLFTTI
-1915 YLARNFRIMMKPMDG
+1915 YLARNFRAMMKPMDG

-1941 GTLLMTTLVAGT
+1941 GTLLMTGLVAGT
-1953 AGLPMYSAV
+1953 TGLPMFSAI

-1991 RKVWLHETFGDIK
+1991 RKVWLPETFGDIK

-2027 SDGLSLNNMWTK
+2027 SDGLSLNNMWTR
-2039 DAPEASSWKDAYA
+2039 DAPEASSWKDAYG
-2052 QTATSFLGPAYSLGE
+2052 QTIGSFLGPAYGLGQ

-2100 RYKTE
+2100 RYKKE
-2105 GAVSPIGDTIKYS
+2105 GAVSPTGDTIKYS
-2118 DEFTNAQLLMQA
+2118 DEFTNAQLLAQA
-2130 MGYKTVGL
+2130 LGYKTVGL
-2138 AERMNELYLVNQE
+2138 AERMNELYLINAE
-2151 RKKVEGQR
+2151 KKKILGQK
-2159 QQLISALNRASVM
+2159 QSLLGALNHASTM
-2172 ERDSDFDAVDDKID
+2172 GRDSDFDAVDDKIA
-2186 EFNMK
+2186 EFNSK
-2191 YPQKDLRIDYADKK
+2191 YPQPELRIDYEDVQKAFK
-2205 RALER
+2205 R

-2222 APDKRFRDLDELQ
+2222 ASDKRTRDLDVLQ
-2235 ERSLEKIERETQ
+2235 EPSLNKLERETQ